1 MSARLLTLQRQ
12 NMDDGEERRVI
23 TSAIDGMSVAEVRR
37 ALATMRRSWEEASSG
52 DGAVRPF
59 YMTHDPLVRGHSVQ
73 KFSYMF
79 VRGHHAKR
87 LSKNRST
94 PLMPSRPETPP
105 GCSAQAAPAAA

>member
-1 MSARLLTLQRQ
+1 M
-12 NMDDGEERRVI
+12 NGEERRVI
-23 TSAIDGMSVAEVRR
+23 TSAIDGISVAEVRR

-73 KFSYMF
+73 KFAYMF

-87 LSKNRST
+87 LSKNRGT
-94 PLMPSRPETPP
+94 LSRPETPP